1 MSEAHK
7 ARLAIEYIGAL
18 LMTNRAAA
26 LKPTYQ
32 TVSTV
37 SGPLLILE
45 KVTDVAY
52 NELVEVT
59 APDGS
64 IRRGTVLEA
73 MRGRAIVQVF
83 EGTRGLDTKSTRVR
97 LTGETMR
104 TRVTI
109 DLLGRVLNGSGQP
122 IDRGPPIVPD
132 NELDINGA
140 PMNPDARQYPRE
152 FIQTGLSVIDGL
164 NTLVRGQKLPI
175 FSGSGLPHDR
185 VAAQITRQSK
195 IPGRKEQFAVIL
207 CAIGITAETAQFY
220 RRNLEETGALANSV
234 LVLNLA
240 DDPPIE
246 RIITPRT
253 ALTIAEYL
261 AFEQN
266 MHVLVILSDMLNYAN
281 ALREISAARE
291 EVPGRRGYPGYLYT
305 DLASIYER
313 AGRIIGRKGTITQMP
328 ILTMPGDDITHPVAD
343 LTGYITEGQL
353 ICSRSLHNKGIYPP
367 IDPSPSLSRLMKEGI
382 GEGHTRA
389 DHNEVQAQLY
399 YGASEGADL
408 RDLVAVVGEG
418 ALSERDRVYLKFIE
432 EFELRF
438 LNQGEFEER
447 TIEQTLDLG
456 WELLSMFPERE
467 LKRIDP
473 ETIEKAKSSGKYST
487 STQDSV
493 EK

>member
-1 MSEAHK
+1 MANDRS
-7 ARLAIEYIGAL
+7 
-18 LMTNRAAA
+18 TVP
-26 LKPTYQ
+26 KPTYQ

-37 SGPLLILE
+37 TGPLLILE
-45 KVTDVAY
+45 QVKDVAY

-59 APDGS
+59 APDGTT
-64 IRRGTVLEA
+64 RRGTVLEA
-73 MRGRAIVQVF
+73 MTGRAIVQVF

-97 LTGETMR
+97 LTGETMH
-104 TRVTI
+104 TPVTI
-109 DLLGRVLNGSGQP
+109 DLLGRVMNGSGIP
-122 IDRGPPIVPD
+122 IDQGPAIVPEED
-132 NELDINGA
+132 LDINGA

-185 VAAQITRQSK
+185 IAAQITRQAK
-195 IPGRKEQFAVIL
+195 IPGKKEDFAVIL

-220 RRNLEETGALANSV
+220 KKTLEETGALATSV

-261 AFEQN
+261 AFEQG

-353 ICSRSLHNKGIYPP
+353 ITSRALHNKGLYPP
-367 IDPSPSLSRLMKEGI
+367 IDPAPSLSRLMKEGI

-399 YGASEGADL
+399 YAASEGGDL

-418 ALSERDRVYLKFIE
+418 ALSDRDRLYLKFIE
-432 EFELRF
+432 DFESRF
-438 LNQGEFEER
+438 ISQGEFEER
-447 TIEQTLDLG
+447 GIELSLDLG

-473 ETIEKAKSSGKYST
+473 DTIESAKASQKYRYAAPT
-487 STQDSV
+487 L
-493 EK
+493 EAN

>member
-1 MSEAHK
+1 MPD
-7 ARLAIEYIGAL
+7 ARAV
-18 LMTNRAAA
+18 A

-32 TVSTV
+32 TVSMV
-37 SGPLLILE
+37 SGPLLVLDR
-45 KVTDVAY
+45 VANVAY

-64 IRRGTVLEA
+64 LRRGTVLEA
-73 MRGRAIVQVF
+73 MTGRAIVQVF
-83 EGTRGLDTKSTRVR
+83 EGTRGLDTKHTRVR
-97 LTGETMR
+97 LTGETMH
-104 TRVTI
+104 TPVTI
-109 DLLGRVLNGSGQP
+109 DLLGRILNGSGSP
-122 IDRGPPIVPD
+122 IDNGPPIVPEQ
-132 NELDINGA
+132 ELDINGS

-152 FIQTGLSVIDGL
+152 FIQTGISVIDGL

-185 VAAQITRQSK
+185 VAAQITRQAK
-195 IPGRKEQFAVIL
+195 IPGKEEQFAVIL

-220 RRNLEETGALANSV
+220 RKNLEQTGALANSV

-305 DLASIYER
+305 DLATIYER
-313 AGRIIGRKGTITQMP
+313 AGRIIGRKGSITQMP

-353 ICSRSLHNKGIYPP
+353 ICSRALHNRGVYPP
-367 IDPSPSLSRLMKEGI
+367 IDPAPSLSRLMKEGI
-382 GEGHTRA
+382 GEGRTRI

-399 YGASEGADL
+399 YAASEGTDL

-418 ALSERDRVYLKFIE
+418 GLSDRDRVYLKFIE
-432 EFELRF
+432 QFETRF
-438 LNQGEFEER
+438 LSQGEFEER

-456 WELLSMFPERE
+456 WELLSVFPDRE
-467 LKRIDP
+467 LKRIDQG
-473 ETIEKAKSSGKYST
+473 TLEKAKSDGRYRYSA
-487 STQDSV
+487 SV
-493 EK
+493 TAAN

>member
-1 MSEAHK
+1 MAT
-7 ARLAIEYIGAL
+7 G
-18 LMTNRAAA
+18 RAAS

-32 TVSTV
+32 TVTTV
-37 SGPLLILE
+37 SGPLLILD
-45 KVTDVAY
+45 KVRDVAY
-52 NELVEVT
+52 GELVEVI
-59 APDGS
+59 APDGTT
-64 IRRGTVLEA
+64 RRGTVLEA
-73 MRGRAIVQVF
+73 MSGRAIVQVF
-83 EGTRGLDTKSTRVR
+83 EGTQGLDTASTRVHF
-97 LTGETMR
+97 TGETMH
-104 TRVTI
+104 TPVTI

-122 IDRGPPIVPD
+122 IDNGPPIVPD
-132 NELDINGA
+132 DELDINGA
-140 PMNPDARQYPRE
+140 PINPDARQYPRE

-185 VAAQITRQSK
+185 VAAQITRQAK
-195 IPGRKEQFAVIL
+195 IPGEEEKFAVIL

-220 RRNLEETGALANSV
+220 RKNLEETGALANSV

-261 AFEQN
+261 AYQQN
-266 MHVLVILSDMLNYAN
+266 MHVLVILTDMLNYAN

-305 DLASIYER
+305 DLATIYER

-353 ICSRSLHNKGIYPP
+353 ICSRALHNKGIYPP
-367 IDPSPSLSRLMKEGI
+367 IDPGPSLSRLMKEGI

-399 YGASEGADL
+399 YAASEGADL

-418 ALSERDRVYLKFIE
+418 ALSERDRVYLKFVE
-432 EFELRF
+432 EFESRF
-438 LNQGEFEER
+438 INQGEFEER

-473 ETIEKAKSSGKYST
+473 ETIEKARAEGKYGYRPPDAGAS
-487 STQDSV
+487 
-493 EK
+493 

>member
-1 MSEAHK
+1 MPD
-7 ARLAIEYIGAL
+7 G
-18 LMTNRAAA
+18 RAVV

-37 SGPLLILE
+37 SGPLLVLDKIA
-45 KVTDVAY
+45 DVAY

-64 IRRGTVLEA
+64 LRRGTVLEA
-73 MRGRAIVQVF
+73 MKGRAIVQVF
-83 EGTRGLDTKSTRVR
+83 EGTRGLDTKNTRVR
-97 LTGETMR
+97 LTGETMH
-104 TRVTI
+104 TPVTI
-109 DLLGRVLNGSGQP
+109 DLLGRILNGSGSP
-122 IDRGPPIVPD
+122 IDNGPPVVAEQ
-132 NELDINGA
+132 ELDINGS

-185 VAAQITRQSK
+185 VAAQITRQAK
-195 IPGRKEQFAVIL
+195 IPGKEEQFAVIL

-220 RRNLEETGALANSV
+220 RKNLEQTGALANSV

-305 DLASIYER
+305 DLATIYER
-313 AGRIIGRKGTITQMP
+313 AGRIIGRKGSITQMP

-353 ICSRSLHNKGIYPP
+353 ICSRSLHNRGVYPP
-367 IDPSPSLSRLMKEGI
+367 IDPAPSLSRLMKEGI
-382 GEGHTRA
+382 GEGHTRV

-399 YGASEGADL
+399 YAATEGADL

-418 ALSERDRVYLKFIE
+418 GLSDRDRVYLKFVE
-432 EFELRF
+432 DFESRF
-438 LNQGEFEER
+438 LSQGEFEER

-456 WELLSMFPERE
+456 WELLSVFPDRE
-467 LKRIDP
+467 LKRIDQG
-473 ETIEKAKSSGKYST
+473 TIEKAKADRRYRYSAPVT
-487 STQDSV
+487 ATN
-493 EK
+493 

>member
-1 MSEAHK
+1 MADE
-7 ARLAIEYIGAL
+7 
-18 LMTNRAAA
+18 RAAT

-45 KVTDVAY
+45 KVRDVAY
-52 NELVEVT
+52 GELVEVT
-59 APDGS
+59 CPDGTT
-64 IRRGTVLEA
+64 RRGTILEA
-73 MRGRAIVQVF
+73 MRGRAIVQIF
-83 EGTRGLDTKSTRVR
+83 EGTRGLDTKETRVR
-97 LTGETMR
+97 LTGETMH
-104 TRVTI
+104 TPVTQ

-122 IDRGPPIVPD
+122 IDQGPPIVPD
-132 NELDINGA
+132 LELDINGS

-185 VAAQITRQSK
+185 VAAQITRQAT
-195 IPGRKEQFAVIL
+195 IPGKAEEFAVIL

-220 RRNLEETGALANSV
+220 RKSLEETGALATSV

-240 DDPPIE
+240 DDPPVE
-246 RIITPRT
+246 RIISPRT

-261 AFEQN
+261 AFEQG
-266 MHVLVILSDMLNYAN
+266 MHVLVILTDMLNYAN

-328 ILTMPGDDITHPVAD
+328 ILSMPGDDITHPVAD
-343 LTGYITEGQL
+343 LSGYITEGQL
-353 ICSRSLHNKGIYPP
+353 ITSRSLHNKGVYPP
-367 IDPSPSLSRLMKEGI
+367 IDPAPSLSRLMKEGI
-382 GEGHTRA
+382 GKGLTRE

-399 YGASEGADL
+399 YGYAEGRDL

-418 ALSERDRVYLKFIE
+418 ALSERDQVYLKFLEDFE
-432 EFELRF
+432 ERF
-438 LNQGEFEER
+438 LSQGEFEER
-447 TIEQTLDLG
+447 SIEQTLDLG
-456 WELLSMFPERE
+456 WDLLSVFPERE

-473 ETIEKAKSSGKYST
+473 DTIAKASKDGKYRYT
-487 STQDSV
+487 APTV
-493 EK
+493 N

>member
-1 MSEAHK
+1 MTD
-7 ARLAIEYIGAL
+7 RQGAV
-18 LMTNRAAA
+18 

-32 TVSTV
+32 TVTTV
-37 SGPLLILE
+37 SGPLLILD

-59 APDGS
+59 APDGTL
-64 IRRGTVLEA
+64 RRGTVLEA
-73 MRGRAIVQVF
+73 MSGRAIVQVF
-83 EGTRGLDTKSTRVR
+83 EGTRGLDTKATRVR

-104 TRVTI
+104 TPVTI
-109 DLLGRVLNGSGQP
+109 DLLGRALNGSGIP
-122 IDRGPPIVPD
+122 IDKGPPIVPED
-132 NELDINGA
+132 ELDLNGA
-140 PMNPDARQYPRE
+140 PMNPVARQYPRE

-185 VAAQITRQSK
+185 VAAQITRQAK
-195 IPGRKEQFAVIL
+195 IPGKEEQFAVIL

-220 RRNLEETGALANSV
+220 MKTLEETGALATSV

-261 AFEQN
+261 AFEQD
-266 MHVLVILSDMLNYAN
+266 MHVLVILTDMLNYAN

-353 ICSRSLHNKGIYPP
+353 ITSRALHNKGLYPP
-367 IDPSPSLSRLMKEGI
+367 IDPAPSLSRLMKEGI

-399 YGASEGADL
+399 YAASEGSDL

-418 ALSERDRVYLKFIE
+418 ALSDRDRVYLNFIGR
-432 EFELRF
+432 FEAGF

-456 WELLSMFPERE
+456 WEMLSQFPERE

-473 ETIEKAKSSGKYST
+473 ETIEKAKTQQLYRFSPPT
-487 STQDSV
+487 S
-493 EK
+493 EGN